1 MLEHM
6 RKFLIIFAG
15 GWLFIPVIVSE
26 LHYLFAEKR
35 EIVNTYSDIA
45 RAAEVPEAE
54 YTAPDPCGLIDV
66 VCDDERQLDRDG
78 IERLIRETFP
88 EDPDTAVRIAHCE
101 SRLDPT
107 RVGDTHTAYSSYG
120 VFQIRLL
127 PGRVK
132 YAGLTA
138 EKLLDARANI
148 AYARKIYDRFGW
160 RPWTCA
166 RIVGVVK

>member
-1 MLEHM
+1 M
-6 RKFLIIFAG
+6 RYIISLVVVAVAIATYA
-15 GWLFIPVIVSE
+15 LADEQV
-26 LHYLFAEKR
+26 
-35 EIVNTYSDIA
+35 EIITIHTDDVV
-45 RAAEVPEAE
+45 AAEVQTDE
-54 YTAPDPCGLIDV
+54 YTAPDPCALDV
-66 VCDDERQLDRDG
+66 VHCDDDEKMDRDA
-78 IERLIRETFP
+78 IERLIRATFP
-88 EDPDTAVRIAHCE
+88 EDPDTAVAIAHCE

-132 YAGLTA
+132 YAGLTP
-138 EKLLDARANI
+138 EILRDARANI

-166 RIVGVVK
+166 TIIGAVAKN

>member
-1 MLEHM
+1 M
-6 RKFLIIFAG
+6 RYILISAAVIFTAANA
-15 GWLFIPVIVSE
+15 LNTDAREVIT
-26 LHYLFAEKR
+26 LHTDVA
-35 EIVNTYSDIA
+35 V
-45 RAAEVPEAE
+45 AAEVPEAE

-66 VCDDERQLDRDG
+66 VCDDERQLDRDA

-101 SRLDPT
+101 SRLDPS

-138 EKLLDARANI
+138 QKLLDARQNI

-166 RIVGVVK
+166 RIISAVE